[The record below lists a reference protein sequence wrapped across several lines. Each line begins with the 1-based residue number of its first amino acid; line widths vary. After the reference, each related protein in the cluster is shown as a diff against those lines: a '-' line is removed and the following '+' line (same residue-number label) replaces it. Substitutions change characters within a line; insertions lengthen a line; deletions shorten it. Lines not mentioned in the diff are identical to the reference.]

1 MALIF
6 LSYRRT
12 DAPQACRIHEWLA
25 RRLGEDALFMD
36 VLGIPIGVDF
46 SEHIRAQIAGSKLML
61 AVIGRDWQG
70 RIVEEG
76 DTVRMEIET
85 AMADK
90 IPVLPVLIGTTPM
103 PGPDDLPPSI
113 RTLALQNAV
122 TVGVLHDF
130 DTHMRA
136 LLPRIEAILGALPA
150 QNVVSAD
157 PWIVSRATG
166 RVVEVLRE
174 NFDQISDARIG
185 FWQWE
190 LMNVTSYQSGGNPL
204 GTVALHRTIRLADLL
219 ELHLLLSFWSQHPSP
234 EQLIAGWV
242 LRLFE
247 SQPLIDLEGGYQ
259 IKMRLSD
266 EDPRQVWKMVSDQ
279 TLQLSL
285 CYVATVS
292 ATNRG

>member
-61 AVIGRDWQG
+61 AVIGRDWLG
-70 RIVEEG
+70 RVGEEG
-76 DTVRMEIET
+76 DNVRMEIET
-85 AMADK
+85 ALAAK

-113 RTLALQNAV
+113 RSLALQNAV

-130 DTHMRA
+130 DAHMRA

-150 QNVVSAD
+150 SAVMAD
-157 PWIVSRATG
+157 PLLVSRACK
-166 RVVEVLRE
+166 RLVEFLRE
-174 NFDQISDARIG
+174 SSGRSPEVENWRWWPSSPRRVNMTSNFLASVYMHR
-185 FWQWE
+185 
-190 LMNVTSYQSGGNPL
+190 
-204 GTVALHRTIRLADLL
+204 VARLAELL
-219 ELHLLLSFWSQHPSP
+219 ELHVIVSFWGDQAVL
-234 EQLIAGWV
+234 EQSCSGWV
-242 LRLFE
+242 LGLFE
-247 SQPLIDLEGGYQ
+247 RTPALELEGGFQ
-259 IKMRLSD
+259 IKVRLSE
-266 EDPRQVWKMVSDQ
+266 EDPRQVWKMVTDEP
-279 TLQLSL
+279 LRLSL